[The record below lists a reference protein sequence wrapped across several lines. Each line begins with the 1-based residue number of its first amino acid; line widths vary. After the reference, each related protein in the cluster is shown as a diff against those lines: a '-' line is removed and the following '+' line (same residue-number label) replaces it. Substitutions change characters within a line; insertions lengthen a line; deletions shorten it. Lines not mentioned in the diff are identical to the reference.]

1 MPSELV
7 FMSNQNDIWLP
18 SAIVSFDFSIHGR
31 EMLFIG
37 LLREYNNLRRLQ
49 MMRHVWG
56 LKKKR

>member
-1 MPSELV
+1 
-7 FMSNQNDIWLP
+7 MSNQNDIWLP